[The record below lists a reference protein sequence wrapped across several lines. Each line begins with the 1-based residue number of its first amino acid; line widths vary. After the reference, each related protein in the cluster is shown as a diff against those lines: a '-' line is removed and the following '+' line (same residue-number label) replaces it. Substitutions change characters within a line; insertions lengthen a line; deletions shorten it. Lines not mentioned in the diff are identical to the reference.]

1 TLFFGL
7 SGTGKTT
14 LSADPARLLIG
25 DDEHVWTEKG
35 LFNVEGGCY
44 AKCANLSQDKEPEIF
59 NAVRFGAV
67 VENVVLDTKR
77 NVDYDDLSI
86 TENTRCAYPLSFIPN
101 AKSHAVGGHPTNVI
115 LLTCDATGVL
125 PLVSK
130 LTREQVVYHFASGF
144 TSKMVG
150 TEVGVTEPTIVFSSC
165 YGEPFLMWHPLVYSE
180 MLADKLANHSA
191 SAWLLNTGWIGSTGK
206 RCPLKYTRAIIDSI
220 HNGELAK
227 GEFVREEV
235 FGLLFPASCPGVPT
249 ELLNPASSWADKP
262 QFRAASAKLARAFV
276 DNFE

>member
-1 TLFFGL
+1 
-7 SGTGKTT
+7 
-14 LSADPARLLIG
+14 
-25 DDEHVWTEKG
+25 
-35 LFNVEGGCY
+35 
-44 AKCANLSQDKEPEIF
+44 
-59 NAVRFGAV
+59 VRFGAV

-276 DNFE
+276 DNFEKKGFAKTVSKEVLAQAPTVPEGYE